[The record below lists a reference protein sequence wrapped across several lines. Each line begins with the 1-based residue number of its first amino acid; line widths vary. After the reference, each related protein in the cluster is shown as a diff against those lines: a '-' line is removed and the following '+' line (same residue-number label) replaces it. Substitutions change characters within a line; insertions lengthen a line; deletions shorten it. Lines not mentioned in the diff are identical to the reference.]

1 MNFDAVIFD
10 LDDVLC
16 HLDDRARIATLQT
29 LTGKSPEELRQAIW
43 GSGFETR
50 ADEGEFTADEYLQ
63 RFGEQIGT
71 PIALD
76 QWVNYRR
83 SGMTPIPESLEI
95 AQQVALKAKVAILS
109 NNGPL
114 LKQEI
119 DRLFPELRPIFK
131 DQIFVSSEFKTQKP
145 APEIYRQLC
154 KILEVDPGKTAFT
167 DDREE
172 NVRGAREA
180 GLQAH
185 HFQNPEG
192 LRRFLADDPS

>member
-16 HLDDRARIATLQT
+16 HLDDRARIDTLQT

-145 APEIYRQLC
+145 APEIYRRLC
-154 KILEVDPGKTAFT
+154 KILAVEPAKTAFT

-172 NVRGAREA
+172 NVLGARAA

-192 LRRFLADDPS
+192 LRRFLGR